1 MTEYKSSCA
10 LSIRALGFRGFHFSK
25 MFPRLWLLG
34 LLACSFVNA
43 EYYNT
48 KTADKDFLLK
58 QKKVYNLL
66 YHVSQPAEINYTW
79 YEEGQKWDIEA
90 NINLYSNPVSNYQLK
105 KKISIIDDD
114 CLASYTTVKNMIDA
128 ILLVH

>member
-1 MTEYKSSCA
+1 
-10 LSIRALGFRGFHFSK
+10 

-34 LLACSFVNA
+34 LLACSLVNA

-66 YHVSQPAEINYTW
+66 YHITQPAEINYTW

-90 NINLYSNPVSNYQLK
+90 NINLYSNPVSNYSLK
-105 KKISIIDDD
+105 ENIDYWWWLR
-114 CLASYTTVKNMIDA
+114 C
-128 ILLVH
+128 